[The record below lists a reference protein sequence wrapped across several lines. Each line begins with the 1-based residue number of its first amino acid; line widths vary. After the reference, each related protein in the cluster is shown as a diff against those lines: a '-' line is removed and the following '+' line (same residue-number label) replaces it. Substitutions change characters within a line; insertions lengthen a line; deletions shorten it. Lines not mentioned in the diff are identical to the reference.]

1 MDRIDIIKL
10 VKNISGRWY
19 IHSVLMIIGGLSG
32 LLFSHLNPPV
42 YETFASFSVTIDYTQ
57 TGALTD
63 IQEDQAMRGV
73 GSVILSDEVVS
84 QTLGQ
89 LESEFNLKINQPEFL
104 ANSFLDREEF
114 RWSLRYRDANPNN
127 AEVVTKTWAKT
138 ANTIIQDA
146 LTHSLVSSA
155 LLDNLNEMKTCLHE
169 SSCDSGKGYCGF
181 KDLETLTSAI
191 SELSGRIQI
200 EKVSSLGL
208 FSALS
213 VSLVN
218 EGQIYPSLVSGQRN
232 QLVMSGALA
241 GLILSIIA
249 AAVIVMKR
257 SSSI

>member
-1 MDRIDIIKL
+1 
-10 VKNISGRWY
+10 
-19 IHSVLMIIGGLSG
+19 MIIGGLSG

-42 YETFASFSVTIDYTQ
+42 YESSASFSVTIDYTQ

-73 GSVILSDEVVS
+73 GSVILSDEVFS

-89 LESEFNLKINQPEFL
+89 LESEYNLKINQPEFL
-104 ANSFLDREEF
+104 DNSFLDREEF
-114 RWSLRYRDANPNN
+114 RWTLRYRDTNPNN
-127 AEVVTKTWAKT
+127 AEAVTKTWAKT
-138 ANTIIQDA
+138 ANTILQDA
-146 LTHSLVSSA
+146 LTHSLVSSV
-155 LLDNLNEMKTCLHE
+155 LLDNLNEMKMCLY
-169 SSCDSGKGYCGF
+169 DSGKGYCGF
-181 KDLETLTSAI
+181 KDLETLTSTI
-191 SELSGRIQI
+191 SKLSGRIQS
-200 EKVSSLGL
+200 EKVDSLGL

-232 QLVMSGALA
+232 LLVISGALS

-249 AAVIVMKR
+249 AVVKVMKR